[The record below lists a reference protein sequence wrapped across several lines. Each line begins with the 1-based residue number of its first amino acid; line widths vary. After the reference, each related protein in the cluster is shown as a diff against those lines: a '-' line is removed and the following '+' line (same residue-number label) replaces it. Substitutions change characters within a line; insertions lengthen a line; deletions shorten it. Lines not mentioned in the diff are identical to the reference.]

1 MIPST
6 RTEAAILA
14 HDGGEGGMTE
24 QILVPLAALAA
35 EPLAAPLL
43 PAPRGMLL

>member
-1 MIPST
+1 
-6 RTEAAILA
+6 
-14 HDGGEGGMTE
+14 MTE

-43 PAPRGMLL
+43 LAPRCGMLL